1 MTDLL
6 LPSAR
11 LDLQKEV
18 GTTRTQLPVKKV
30 QKHSFRFFA
39 VGSVG
44 SAARSGENVAA
55 SMAAFAKEHPPD
67 CILGLGDNF
76 ALPRSRQTIHNLQD
90 DTRMFQDAWGLYLNH
105 EELQVPW
112 HMTLGDVDYKYEIG
126 EQIKFTKHERNIGKC
141 WRMPSREY
149 TARYQLKDGTQINL
163 CSIDTN
169 AVEEFKFENKIM
181 DKIYHNELDA
191 KDSKESW
198 FSDADLQLESGNSIV
213 GLERFKVIV
222 NMLQE
227 KKTEKLKDGREVVL
241 IRRFPYREQHRL
253 GETEH
258 YAMDKIF
265 ISNLLSD
272 NRVSSKG
279 GHRAVNP
286 GDAMQR
292 MRKSLTHLQQSIG
305 NQRKSWK
312 FCFGHHP
319 VFSKGTAMRDAAKL
333 RGDVTSD
340 GKPGADLEQ
349 TLISC
354 GAHAYLSGHTRRQ
367 KFMEESHVA
376 HIHTGGS
383 TEDTTP
389 DGEPEIPGFVSVT
402 VTSRDTVV
410 DLIKCNE
417 EGTFEI
423 VERKE
428 IQKAALRQHN
438 TWRYSL
444 FKNKG

>member
-1 MTDLL
+1 MLENAKQRVY
-6 LPSAR
+6 S
-11 LDLQKEV
+11 
-18 GTTRTQLPVKKV
+18 KV
-30 QKHSFRFFA
+30 
-39 VGSVG
+39 
-44 SAARSGENVAA
+44 N
-55 SMAAFAKEHPPD
+55 
-67 CILGLGDNF
+67 I
-76 ALPRSRQTIHNLQD
+76 
-90 DTRMFQDAWGLYLNH
+90 
-105 EELQVPW
+105 VPKG
-112 HMTLGDVDYKYEIG
+112 HV
-126 EQIKFTKHERNIGKC
+126 FTAGQYMCGQGFIC
-141 WRMPSREY
+141 LFC
-149 TARYQLKDGTQINL
+149 RYQLKDGTQINL

-227 KKTEKLKDGREVVL
+227 KKTEKLKDGKRVFDIFSRAQVVTQWVLLGREVVL

-305 NQRKSWK
+305 NQRK
-312 FCFGHHP
+312 
-319 VFSKGTAMRDAAKL
+319 
-333 RGDVTSD
+333 
-340 GKPGADLEQ
+340 
-349 TLISC
+349 
-354 GAHAYLSGHTRRQ
+354 
-367 KFMEESHVA
+367 
-376 HIHTGGS
+376 
-383 TEDTTP
+383 
-389 DGEPEIPGFVSVT
+389 
-402 VTSRDTVV
+402 
-410 DLIKCNE
+410 
-417 EGTFEI
+417 
-423 VERKE
+423 
-428 IQKAALRQHN
+428 
-438 TWRYSL
+438 
-444 FKNKG
+444 